1 MTTDVRILLAKGAD
15 VLAGSRILAD
25 RRGKS

>member
-1 MTTDVRILLAKGAD
+1 MTTDVRLLLAKGAD

-25 RRGKS
+25 RKDKS